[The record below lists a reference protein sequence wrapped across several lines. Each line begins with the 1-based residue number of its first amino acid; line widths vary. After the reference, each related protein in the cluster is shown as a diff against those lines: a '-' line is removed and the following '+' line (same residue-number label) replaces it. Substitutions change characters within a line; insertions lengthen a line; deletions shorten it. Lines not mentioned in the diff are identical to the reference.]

1 MSMPCKMLYLID
13 TRNGNQQIVSKH
25 DIAAFYSDE
34 WKETVAYGIEWF
46 GEVLFQDQIV
56 VMTYAKFGVLAERYP
71 RFGYDF
77 ELILCDEIHSLP
89 KFCNIPAKRGD
100 KNYHIMAKRR
110 LEDII
115 NGSQVTVVGLS
126 ATPQKAEEQL
136 CCPIRHITVD
146 DDVRQLEVKKIIP
159 YETRENIDCR
169 IHKNEKMP
177 HNVGYSGRHG
187 RISVCSMNADN
198 HKTHEW

>member
-1 MSMPCKMLYLID
+1 MLYLID
-13 TRNGNQQIVSKH
+13 TRNGNQQIVTKH

-100 KNYHIMAKRR
+100 KNYHIMAKGR

-159 YETRENIDCR
+159 YTNKWTLLEQLSPKKKGIVYFER
-169 IHKNEKMP
+169 IA
-177 HNVGYSGRHG
+177 
-187 RISVCSMNADN
+187 SMNDF
-198 HKTHEW
+198 

>member
-1 MSMPCKMLYLID
+1 MPCKMLYLID

-115 NGSQVTVVGLS
+115 NRSQVTVVGLS

-136 CCPIRHITVD
+136 CCSIRHITVD

-159 YETRENIDCR
+159 YTNKWTLLEQLSPKKKGIVYFER
-169 IHKNEKMP
+169 IA
-177 HNVGYSGRHG
+177 
-187 RISVCSMNADN
+187 SMNDF
-198 HKTHEW
+198 

>member
-34 WKETVAYGIEWF
+34 WKETVAYSIEWF

-159 YETRENIDCR
+159 YTNKWTLLEQLSPKKKGIVYFER
-169 IHKNEKMP
+169 IA
-177 HNVGYSGRHG
+177 
-187 RISVCSMNADN
+187 SMNDF
-198 HKTHEW
+198 